1 MLVRDDDKP
10 TLDRCV
16 ACPPYTYSVE
26 EAIYGQKM
34 SVGQG
39 EEIVCNPCPRG
50 KATCTGRN
58 DISPNPGNAY
68 VSVCVRVSVSVFVHV
83 LRKLYGVCMWAIGY
97 WSPLSGSTFDTS
109 VRREG
114 HESTGAN
121 GSLVVNIYRCVPPTA
136 CLGANASNGKVH
148 GECMP
153 GAYGPLCGIC
163 NGTAGFAKSRDG
175 CRRCCNPEYNDS
187 SFSSNPIPSSPAC
200 TEFLPVSYLFLSLY
214 IIVLPCIPSLK
225 VRPKRYQPIN
235 SRNRC
240 LDWCDRS
247 PSFHGTEFCSEL
259 FRENVRGF

>member
-1 MLVRDDDKP
+1 VLVRDDDKA

-136 CLGANASNGKVH
+136 CLGRMPQMARSTANACPAH
-148 GECMP
+148 MDHF
-153 GAYGPLCGIC
+153 
-163 NGTAGFAKSRDG
+163 AGFVMELPALRSQG
-175 CRRCCNPEYNDS
+175 TVVAGAV
-187 SFSSNPIPSSPAC
+187 IPSTMTVPSPLILSHLHLPVLNSSQYLTSSYLCTLLFSPAY
-200 TEFLPVSYLFLSLY
+200 P
-214 IIVLPCIPSLK
+214 
-225 VRPKRYQPIN
+225 
-235 SRNRC
+235 
-240 LDWCDRS
+240 
-247 PSFHGTEFCSEL
+247 H
-259 FRENVRGF
+259 